1 MQEITNALN
10 NSQIPEYLRV
20 GRLVPLQKTLSK
32 VPCGLDEI
40 RPIVVRSHLSKI
52 MEKAILEKIKT
63 QSPHLIASKIYQTG
77 FKEGKS
83 TAIHASRL
91 LNEVHG
97 KKKRKFNLLVDLQK
111 AYDSVDREILWR
123 ILKKRCKSQQER
135 SLVELIMKLHNNSII
150 QIGSHN
156 MSAEMGLPQGYILSP
171 VLFNVYLEEALKTS
185 RKLEEVR
192 KRGDLL
198 AFADDMLV
206 MSNNQHE
213 IEMVI
218 SELAKLQDDW
228 NLRLN
233 KKKSEILTG
242 ENLPEIGGVKCTRT
256 VKYLGVKVT
265 VDMQEQKVIAR
276 EQIDRNVKLL
286 RWRLGR
292 ADSDVI

>member
-1 MQEITNALN
+1 
-10 NSQIPEYLRV
+10 
-20 GRLVPLQKTLSK
+20 
-32 VPCGLDEI
+32 
-40 RPIVVRSHLSKI
+40 

-83 TAIHASRL
+83 TAIHARRL

-97 KKKRKFNLLVDLQK
+97 KRKRKFNLLVDLQK

-135 SLVELIMKLHNNSII
+135 SLLELIMKLHNNSTT
-150 QIGSHN
+150 QVGSHN
-156 MSAEMGLPQGYILSP
+156 MSAEMGLPQGSILSP

-242 ENLPEIGGVKCTRT
+242 ENLPEIGASSAP
-256 VKYLGVKVT
+256 
-265 VDMQEQKVIAR
+265 EP
-276 EQIDRNVKLL
+276 
-286 RWRLGR
+286 
-292 ADSDVI
+292 